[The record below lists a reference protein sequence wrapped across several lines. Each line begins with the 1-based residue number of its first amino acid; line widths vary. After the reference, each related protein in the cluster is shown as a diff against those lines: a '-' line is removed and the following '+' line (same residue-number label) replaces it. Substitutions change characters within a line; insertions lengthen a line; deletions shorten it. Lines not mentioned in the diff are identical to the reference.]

1 MVEKKNLEKIY
12 EKFLEDVEPTEE
24 MKTLYDELS
33 DEMIKIKNMLN
44 DEQLKDLEELE
55 DIYSRIN
62 DLETKAAFYKG
73 FSVATNIMLEA
84 KE

>member
-1 MVEKKNLEKIY
+1 MEKRNLEKIY

-24 MKTLYDELS
+24 MKVLYEELS
-33 DEMIKIKNMLN
+33 NKLLQIKDNLN
-44 DEQLKDLEELE
+44 EEQADRIEELE
-55 DIYSRIN
+55 EIYSKLN
-62 DLETKAAFYKG
+62 DLETKSAFYKG

>member
-1 MVEKKNLEKIY
+1 MEKKNLEKVY

-24 MKTLYDELS
+24 MKELYDKLS
-33 DEMIKIKNMLN
+33 NKILDLKSKVDDEFAKEI
-44 DEQLKDLEELE
+44 DALEELL
-55 DIYSRIN
+55 SKVN

-73 FSVATNIMLEA
+73 FSVATNLMLEA

>member
-1 MVEKKNLEKIY
+1 MEKKNLEKIY
-12 EKFLEDVEPTEE
+12 EKFLEDLEPTEE
-24 MKTLYDELS
+24 MKELYEELS
-33 DEMIKIKNMLN
+33 DKLLQIKDSLN
-44 DEQLKDLEELE
+44 EDQANAIEELE
-55 DIYSRIN
+55 DLYSKVN